1 MRPSS
6 RAPRR
11 PVAPPFRPRVGL
23 HLRRHP
29 RLWWV
34 VVLSC
39 ALTAGSITS
48 SLAARADRA
57 QAAWGA
63 TASVLVARHDLAPGE
78 PVHTGDVEV
87 VERPLATVPDTALST
102 LPDDA
107 VTRAAVFAG
116 EVLVRG
122 RLAPTGIRGV
132 AATLP
137 PGTRAV
143 AIPRDPSTAPPV
155 RVGDRVDV
163 LVALPSEAAGG
174 GPPGFAVAAGAL
186 VVAVEEAAITVA
198 VERAAAPRVAVALG
212 QGAVTL
218 SLIGPDS

>member
-11 PVAPPFRPRVGL
+11 PVAPRSRLGL

-34 VVLSC
+34 VVLGC
-39 ALTAGSITS
+39 ALAAGTITS

-57 QAAWGA
+57 QAAWGD
-63 TASVLVARHDLAPGE
+63 TAPVLVARHHLDAGE
-78 PVHTGDVEV
+78 PVRPRDVEV
-87 VERPLATVPDTALST
+87 VERPLATVPDDALHA

-107 VTRAAVFAG
+107 VARTPVFTG
-116 EVLVRG
+116 EVLVQG
-122 RLAPTGIRGV
+122 RLAPSGLRGV
-132 AATLP
+132 AAALP

-163 LVALPSEAAGG
+163 LVALPPEAAGG
-174 GPPGFAVAAGAL
+174 GPPGFAVATDAL
-186 VVAVEEAAITVA
+186 VVAVEDAAITVA

-218 SLIGPDS
+218 SLVGADA

>member
-11 PVAPPFRPRVGL
+11 AVALPSPRLGL

-34 VVLSC
+34 VVLGC

-48 SLAARADRA
+48 SLAGQAHRA
-57 QAAWGA
+57 QAAWGD
-63 TASVLVARHDLAPGE
+63 TVTVVVARHDLAPGT
-78 PVHTGDVEV
+78 PVGTSDVEV
-87 VERPLATVPDTALST
+87 VERPLATVPDAALRA

-107 VTRAAVFAG
+107 VARTAVFAG

-122 RLAPTGIRGV
+122 RLAPTGLGGV

-143 AIPRDPSTAPPV
+143 AIPRDPATAPPV

-163 LVALPSEAAGG
+163 LVALPPEAAGG
-174 GPPGFAVAAGAL
+174 GPPGFAVATDAL
-186 VVAVEEAAITVA
+186 VVAVAEAAITVA

-218 SLIGPDS
+218 SLIGADT